1 MEIVFDIAQQSGT
14 QLKAVTVGFFD
25 GVHIGHRFLIRELR
39 RIAVET
45 SLKTAIITF
54 SGHPRKVLHPD
65 YCPQL
70 ITTNE
75 EKIDAFQAL
84 GVDYCYVLPF
94 TADLAVLSAREFMKT
109 VLKEQ
114 IGASVLLIGYD
125 HRFGK
130 DRSESVDD
138 YVKYGDELGIKVIVA
153 PPLMKGSE
161 VSSSSAVRR
170 LILAGKMREA
180 AALLTRPYRIT
191 GTVASGHKVGREIG
205 FPTANLQLPAEK
217 ILPPEGVYAVT
228 VQMPQRYGGMLYIG
242 KRPTLDNG
250 ENRSVE
256 VNIFDFIGDI
266 YGCELT
272 VEIVERIRDDIRFN
286 SVAAL
291 KKQLEMDKSAA
302 LSILE
307 QAKNID

>member
-1 MEIVFDIAQQSGT
+1 MEIIFDIAQHSYAQP
-14 QLKAVTVGFFD
+14 KAVTVGFFD
-25 GVHIGHRFLIRELR
+25 GVHIGHRFLIRELQR
-39 RIAVET
+39 VAAET
-45 SLKTAIITF
+45 ALKTAIITF

-75 EKIDAFQAL
+75 EKMEAFTAL
-84 GVDYCYVLPF
+84 SVDYCYILPF
-94 TADLAVLSAREFMKT
+94 TSDLAAMPAKEFMKT
-109 VLKEQ
+109 ILKEQ

-130 DRSESVDD
+130 DRSESFDD
-138 YVKYGDELGIKVIVA
+138 YVKYGDELGIKVIAA
-153 PPLMKGSE
+153 PRLLEGDE
-161 VSSSSAVRR
+161 ASSSSAVRR

-180 AALLTRPYRIT
+180 AALLARPYQIT
-191 GTVASGHKVGREIG
+191 GVVAPGHKVGREIG

-217 ILPPEGVYAVT
+217 ILPPEGVYAVN
-228 VQMPQRYGGMLYIG
+228 VRMPQNYGGMLYIG
-242 KRPTLDNG
+242 KRPTLNNG
-250 ENRSVE
+250 EEKSIE

-272 VEIVERIRDDIRFN
+272 IEIVERIRDDIRFD

-291 KKQLEMDKSAA
+291 KKQLEADKGVA
-302 LSILE
+302 LSILK
-307 QAKNID
+307 QAKNTD

>member
-1 MEIVFDIAQQSGT
+1 MEIVFDIAQQSDT
-14 QLKAVTVGFFD
+14 PPKAVTVGFFD
-25 GVHIGHRFLIRELR
+25 GVHIGHRFLIRELQR
-39 RIAVET
+39 VAAEI

-75 EKIDAFQAL
+75 EKTETFEAL
-84 GVDYCYVLPF
+84 GVDYCYVFPF
-94 TADLAVLSAREFMKT
+94 TADLAAMSAKGFMKT

-153 PPLMKGSE
+153 PPLIEGSE
-161 VSSSSAVRR
+161 ASSSSAVRR

-180 AALLTRPYRIT
+180 AALLTRPYQIT
-191 GTVASGHKVGREIG
+191 GTVATGHKVGREIG
-205 FPTANLQLPAEK
+205 FPTANLQVPAEK

-228 VQMPQRYGGMLYIG
+228 ARIPPRYGGMLYIG

-256 VNIFDFIGDI
+256 VNIFDFTGDI
-266 YGCELT
+266 YGRELT
-272 VEIVERIRDDIRFN
+272 VEIVERIRDDIRFP

-291 KKQLEMDKSAA
+291 KKQLEADKGIASA
-302 LSILE
+302 ILK
-307 QAKNID
+307 QAKNTD

>member
-1 MEIVFDIAQQSGT
+1 MKIVFDITQQSGT
-14 QLKAVTVGFFD
+14 QPKAVTVGFFD
-25 GVHIGHRFLIRELR
+25 GLHIGHRFLIRELQC
-39 RIAVET
+39 AAAEA

-54 SGHPRKVLHPD
+54 SGHPRKELHSD

-75 EKIDAFQAL
+75 EKTEAFEAL
-84 GVDYCYVLPF
+84 GVDYCFVLPF
-94 TADLAVLSAREFMKT
+94 TPGLAEMSAKEFMKT

-138 YVKYGDELGIKVIVA
+138 YVKYGNELGIKVIAA
-153 PPLMKGSE
+153 PPLLEGHE
-161 VSSSSAVRR
+161 ISSSSVVRR
-170 LILAGKMREA
+170 QILAGKMREA
-180 AALLTRPYRIT
+180 TALLTRPYQIT

-205 FPTANLQLPAEK
+205 FPTANLQISAEK
-217 ILPPEGVYAVT
+217 ILPPEGVYAVN
-228 VQMPQRYGGMLYIG
+228 VRMPQSYSGMLYIG

-250 ENRSVE
+250 KNRSVE

-272 VEIVERIRDDIRFN
+272 VEIVERMRDDIHFS

-291 KKQLEMDKSAA
+291 KKQLEADKGVA
-302 LSILE
+302 LAILK
-307 QAKNID
+307 QAKNTG